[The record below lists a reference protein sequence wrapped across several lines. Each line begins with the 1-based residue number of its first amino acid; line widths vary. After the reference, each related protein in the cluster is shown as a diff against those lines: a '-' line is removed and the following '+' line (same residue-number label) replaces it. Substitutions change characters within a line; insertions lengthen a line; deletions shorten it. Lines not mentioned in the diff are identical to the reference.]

1 MIKRARKIITFFLL
15 LNIFILVSFGN
26 IENGYFVEFGQRTD
40 AATPSYYYDK
50 YTVKTQYE
58 HEAYEHLYAYNTYI
72 CKEESSTYYKNGSS
86 FFKQG
91 YLNIKIDPITSKAS
105 LGTYGEI
112 YIYASD
118 SSKMT
123 GRLYE
128 LTDNP
133 YKYIENYYQWKY
145 DSDKREEYIQL
156 TVYSYTYGIYRGSK
170 GNYLGLK
177 WLDVTEDT
185 ENTLDR
191 GCLSKTEFFKPT
203 GRTRQAANTPVELN
217 IIAPDGSYPDNGLH
231 TDGYWY
237 VKKATSSVD
246 YYDKYSTKT
255 QYEHEVYEHKDAHYF
270 VFEAEVSDPRS
281 YGYRETLWTSGYF
294 NVDWNWDSPI
304 IKLSDYAEVGF
315 SSSGYI
321 YTPINSTSYKVL
333 EYTEKEG
340 YWTITEHIMKSGIY
354 PGTKGSYIGLKWLDI
369 TENTANK
376 WDNGCLSKTEF
387 YVPTGKTREVAKTL
401 VQSNIIAPDGT
412 YPNNGIHTD
421 GYWYVKKKINSP
433 SANEILSK
441 GHSCTPSITVSDPD
455 GNSLTCKYYIDS
467 VEKETKT
474 ISNTATAQQV
484 NFNALDISTLAEGL
498 HTFKFE
504 VIYGKAGPIA
514 MSVDVIVDSSPP
526 VIGAVNI
533 TADATSVNISG
544 SATDTVSDGA
554 SMQYRYTA
562 GSTVSNWVNNTSY
575 TIGSLTPNTAYYVK
589 YEARDKAG
597 NVSFKE
603 SNVRTKAQVP
613 QLNINNNKETSLDLL
628 INDSNPAVTQYQIMA
643 GSRYVNV
650 SGILTSSPEWITVSG
665 KKITVTG
672 LTENTQY
679 NFAIKAKNDE
689 GIETAATQKAGTTLA
704 LPPEVNVDKKGITYI
719 TLKWEAVSGT
729 TGYEIEA
736 DGKIS
741 SNGTATTYTQNGLEA
756 ETLHTYRLRVVNA
769 GGTGPWSDIAQAAT
783 YPNPPET
790 PVITETYTTQSAIT
804 INWDA
809 VDKATGYEIEADGKI
824 ISTDLETTYTDE
836 GLQPDTSHKYR
847 VRAVNDGGSSEWSVY
862 KEISTLPNP
871 PEIPGNLTGKPAMK
885 NITLTWEVPDRA
897 EGYELEIDGRILQV
911 ETNTYIHEGLSTNT
925 SHKYRIR
932 AYNKGGKSQWSE
944 PVTVTTW
951 PDIPSVPTNIMATAE
966 QDSITLTWY
975 SSPYAE
981 SYDVQIDE
989 KNTVN
994 TKGMSY
1000 TNENLTPGTE
1010 HSYKIRAVNVSGNG
1024 EWSNPIEISTLP
1036 QEESSSTTGAAIIA
1050 NLAAV
1055 VTNKTVIIAWQA
1067 VEANAQYDI
1076 EVDGVVVDNG
1086 KDTVYNHTGLKAET
1100 FHTYRVRTKNAN
1112 GNGQWCA
1119 VLALSTLPDLPGA
1132 PSNVNVTVT
1141 DTQVQLTW
1149 TKEEGISYEVEADGE
1164 SINVGQVSSY
1174 TDENLAPGTSHTYR
1188 VRGKNITG
1196 VTAWSDSITKSTT
1209 SPSYELECTKDQ
1221 EFDFSLL
1228 AANVQDFGD
1237 ITFVV
1242 TYNPEELEVMD
1253 LCEFTAGK
1261 DTAAGTISGTNISV
1275 TVKEGRIE
1283 YKVNESINPG
1293 TTWSGEISAI
1303 VFRAKTDGKTS
1314 INYCIE

>member
-1 MIKRARKIITFFLL
+1 MIKRASRAI
-15 LNIFILVSFGN
+15 IFILILIISIPVSFGDM
-26 IENGYFVEFGQRTD
+26 ENGHFLEFGQEVK
-40 AATPSYYYDK
+40 AAT
-50 YTVKTQYE
+50 TTNE
-58 HEAYEHLYAYNTYI
+58 
-72 CKEESSTYYKNGSS
+72 
-86 FFKQG
+86 
-91 YLNIKIDPITSKAS
+91 
-105 LGTYGEI
+105 
-112 YIYASD
+112 
-118 SSKMT
+118 
-123 GRLYE
+123 
-128 LTDNP
+128 
-133 YKYIENYYQWKY
+133 W
-145 DSDKREEYIQL
+145 
-156 TVYSYTYGIYRGSK
+156 
-170 GNYLGLK
+170 
-177 WLDVTEDT
+177 
-185 ENTLDR
+185 
-191 GCLSKTEFFKPT
+191 
-203 GRTRQAANTPVELN
+203 
-217 IIAPDGSYPDNGLH
+217 
-231 TDGYWY
+231 
-237 VKKATSSVD
+237 
-246 YYDKYSTKT
+246 
-255 QYEHEVYEHKDAHYF
+255 
-270 VFEAEVSDPRS
+270 
-281 YGYRETLWTSGYF
+281 
-294 NVDWNWDSPI
+294 
-304 IKLSDYAEVGF
+304 
-315 SSSGYI
+315 
-321 YTPINSTSYKVL
+321 
-333 EYTEKEG
+333 
-340 YWTITEHIMKSGIY
+340 
-354 PGTKGSYIGLKWLDI
+354 
-369 TENTANK
+369 
-376 WDNGCLSKTEF
+376 
-387 YVPTGKTREVAKTL
+387 TL
-401 VQSNIIAPDGT
+401 VQETRKYITKPETTASFQLWGTGANVRFYCPITGGANNIIFMEFNDLNPLL
-412 YPNNGIHTD
+412 YEYCFVIIYNE
-421 GYWYVKKKINSP
+421 WYEGEVFWRYDVDFNSYGASSP
-433 SANEILSK
+433 EFRSSSIEQPYNEYYFKFYKRLKNQPPTMTTSIQGNETLSK
-441 GHSCTPSITVSDPD
+441 LNNFTPSMTVSDPD
-455 GNSLTCKYYIDS
+455 GDTLTCKYYIDS
-467 VEKETKT
+467 VVKETKA
-474 ISNTATAQQV
+474 ISNTATPQLM
-484 NFNALDISTLAEGL
+484 NFNALDISTLSDGK

-504 VIYGKAGPIA
+504 VSDGIYDPVTK
-514 MSVDVIVDSSPP
+514 SVDVIVDNSPP
-526 VIGAVNI
+526 ILGTVNI

-544 SATDTVSDGA
+544 SATDTVSDAA
-554 SMQYRYTA
+554 SIQYRYTV
-562 GSTVSNWVNNTSY
+562 GSTVSDWSGDVSKTMN
-575 TIGSLTPNTAYYVK
+575 SLTPNTTYYVK
-589 YEARDKAG
+589 YEVRDKAG

-643 GSRYVNV
+643 GSRYVNA
-650 SGILTSSPEWITVSG
+650 SGILTSSPEWITVPG
-665 KKITVTG
+665 KEITVTG

-689 GIETAATQKAGTTLA
+689 GIETTATQKAGTTLA
-704 LPPEVNVDKKGITYI
+704 LPPKVNVDKKGITYI
-719 TLKWEAVSGT
+719 TLKWDAVSGAI
-729 TGYEIEA
+729 GYEIEA

-741 SNGTATTYTQNGLEA
+741 SNGTATTYTQSGLEA
-756 ETLHTYRLRVVNA
+756 ETSHTYRLRVINA
-769 GGTGPWSDIAQAAT
+769 GGTGPWSDIVQAAT
-783 YPNPPET
+783 YPYPPET

-847 VRAVNDGGSSEWSVY
+847 VRAGNDGGSSEWSPY

-871 PEIPGNLTGKPAMK
+871 PEIPGNLTGKPTMK
-885 NITLTWEVPDRA
+885 NITLIWEVPDRA
-897 EGYELEIDGRILQV
+897 EGYELEVDGRIIQV
-911 ETNTYIHEGLSTNT
+911 ETNTYTHEGLLTNT

-951 PDIPSVPTNIMATAE
+951 PDIPSVPKNIMATAE
-966 QDSITLTWY
+966 QNSITLTWY

-981 SYDVQIDE
+981 SYDLQVDE
-989 KNTVN
+989 KATVN

-1024 EWSNPIEISTLP
+1024 EWSNPIEIATLP

-1055 VTNKTVIIAWQA
+1055 VTNKTVTIAWQA
-1067 VEANAQYDI
+1067 VEVNAQYDI

-1100 FHTYRVRTKNAN
+1100 FHTYRVRTKNVN

-1141 DTQVQLTW
+1141 DTKVQLTW

-1237 ITFVV
+1237 IKFVV
-1242 TYNPEELEVMD
+1242 TYNPDELEVID

-1261 DTAAGTISGTNISV
+1261 DTAAGTIPGTNIAV

-1283 YKVNESINPG
+1283 YRVNESINPG
-1293 TTWSGEISAI
+1293 TAWSGEISAM
-1303 VFRAKTDGKTS
+1303 VFKAKVDGKVQ
-1314 INYCIE
+1314 INFTIE

>member
-1 MIKRARKIITFFLL
+1 MKKRSSRVLTFIIL
-15 LNIFILVSFGN
+15 LNIFTSVSFGN
-26 IENGYFVEFGQRTD
+26 IESGHFVEFGQKAKADTVQ
-40 AATPSYYYDK
+40 YYYDK
-50 YTVKTQYE
+50 YKC
-58 HEAYEHLYAYNTYI
+58 TYWELQTGRFNYPPDGVTSKSI
-72 CKEESSTYYKNGSS
+72 IWNDKGTNYFKYVISFYDLNVNPQTGKVDYSYWNPVESSMPLYVPIVIRTKPENAKPNEYIP
-86 FFKQG
+86 FKPG
-91 YLNIKIDPITSKAS
+91 EYITVMLVDNCEITSSGMYVAYGFS
-105 LGTYGEI
+105 LGYCR
-112 YIYASD
+112 SVPVQ
-118 SSKMT
+118 K
-123 GRLYE
+123 E
-128 LTDNP
+128 L
-133 YKYIENYYQWKY
+133 I
-145 DSDKREEYIQL
+145 
-156 TVYSYTYGIYRGSK
+156 
-170 GNYLGLK
+170 
-177 WLDVTEDT
+177 
-185 ENTLDR
+185 
-191 GCLSKTEFFKPT
+191 
-203 GRTRQAANTPVELN
+203 
-217 IIAPDGSYPDNGLH
+217 
-231 TDGYWY
+231 
-237 VKKATSSVD
+237 
-246 YYDKYSTKT
+246 
-255 QYEHEVYEHKDAHYF
+255 
-270 VFEAEVSDPRS
+270 
-281 YGYRETLWTSGYF
+281 
-294 NVDWNWDSPI
+294 
-304 IKLSDYAEVGF
+304 
-315 SSSGYI
+315 
-321 YTPINSTSYKVL
+321 
-333 EYTEKEG
+333 
-340 YWTITEHIMKSGIY
+340 
-354 PGTKGSYIGLKWLDI
+354 
-369 TENTANK
+369 
-376 WDNGCLSKTEF
+376 
-387 YVPTGKTREVAKTL
+387 
-401 VQSNIIAPDGT
+401 QSNIIAPDGT
-412 YPNNGIHTD
+412 YPDDGYQD
-421 GYWYVKKKINSP
+421 GYWYIKKGIGNLSP
-433 SANEILSK
+433 SFTVTSPSQNEIVSK
-441 GHSCTPSITVSDPD
+441 NKTFTPSITVSDPD
-455 GNSLTCKYYIDS
+455 GDALTCKYYIDS
-467 VEKETKT
+467 VVKETKT
-474 ISNTATAQQV
+474 ISNTATAQLV
-484 NFNALDISTLAEGL
+484 NFSVLDISTLSDGK

-504 VIYGKAGPIA
+504 VSDGIYDPIA
-514 MSVDVIVDSSPP
+514 VSVDVIVDNSPP
-526 VIGAVNI
+526 VIGNVNV
-533 TADATSVNISG
+533 TTDATSINITG
-544 SATDTVSDGA
+544 SATDTVSDAA
-554 SMQYRYTA
+554 SIQYRYTV
-562 GSTVSNWVNNTSY
+562 GSTVSNWGGNAPY
-575 TIGSLTPNTAYYVK
+575 TIGSLTPNTVYYVK
-589 YEARDKAG
+589 YEAKDKVG
-597 NVSFKE
+597 NVSFVEKT
-603 SNVRTKAQVP
+603 VRTKAQVP
-613 QLNINNNKETSLDLL
+613 QITISNNKENTLDLS
-628 INDSNPAVTQYQIMA
+628 INDANPAATQYQIMA
-643 GSRYVNV
+643 GSRYVNA
-650 SGILTSSPEWITVSG
+650 SGILTSSPEWITVPG

-689 GIETAATQKAGTTLA
+689 GIETAATQKTGTTLA
-704 LPPEVNVDKKGITYI
+704 LPPKVNVDKKGITYI
-719 TLKWEAVSGT
+719 TLKWEAVSGA

-736 DGKIS
+736 DGTIL
-741 SNGTATTYTQNGLEA
+741 SNGTAITYTHSGLQA
-756 ETLHTYRLRVVNA
+756 ETSHTYRVRVINA
-769 GGTGPWSDIAQAAT
+769 GGTGRLWSDVVQAAT

-790 PVITETYTTQSAIT
+790 PQITETYTTQSAIT

-847 VRAVNDGGSSEWSVY
+847 VRSVNDGGSSEWSPY

-897 EGYELEIDGRILQV
+897 EGYELEVNGRIIQV

-966 QDSITLTWY
+966 QNSITLTWY

-981 SYDVQIDE
+981 SYDLQVDE
-989 KNTVN
+989 KDTVN
-994 TKGMSY
+994 IKGMSY
-1000 TNENLTPGTE
+1000 TNESLTPGTE
-1010 HSYKIRAVNVSGNG
+1010 HSYKIRAVNISGNG
-1024 EWSNPIEISTLP
+1024 EWSNSIEISTLP

-1055 VTNKTVIIAWQA
+1055 VTNKTVTIAWQA
-1067 VEANAQYDI
+1067 VEVNARYDI
-1076 EVDGVVVDNG
+1076 EVDGVVFDNG

-1209 SPSYELECTKDQ
+1209 SPSYELECAKDQ

-1261 DTAAGTISGTNISV
+1261 DTAAGTIPGTNIAV

-1283 YKVNESINPG
+1283 YRVNESINPG
-1293 TTWSGEISAI
+1293 TAWSGEISVI
-1303 VFRAKTDGKTS
+1303 VFRAKKNGKTS